1 MEYTSKNEYLEKMID
16 KYSNMIYRL
25 ALIRTKTRENSE
37 DVYQEV
43 FLRLAKKM
51 PEFKSE
57 EHEKAWII
65 KVTINCSKNLLNSK
79 FLKNTTELKEEIPFE
94 TKERHEIYYAVQK
107 LPLKYK
113 TIIHLYYYEN
123 YKINEISQ
131 MLKMKENTVKSYLAR
146 AREKLKI
153 EVKD

>member
-131 MLKMKENTVKSYLAR
+131 ILKMN
-146 AREKLKI
+146 
-153 EVKD
+153 